1 MRNPSDQDIELA
13 LSRTKRPC
21 KKAKGLSRRELA
33 AAAYLIG
40 FDDACDAM
48 LDLKK
53 AEKERR
59 RKQVRDRR
67 SLKGATVVGEVVPF
81 IKPRRRKT

>member
-1 MRNPSDQDIELA
+1 M
-13 LSRTKRPC
+13 C
-21 KKAKGLSRRELA
+21 KKAIGLSRRELA
-33 AAAYLIG
+33 AAAYLVG

-48 LDLKK
+48 RDLKE

-59 RKQVRDRR
+59 RKQRDRR

-81 IKPRRRKT
+81 VKPRRRKP